1 MNAPLRSA
9 PLACGEILVTRHE
22 DVATVVLANPTKRNA
37 LTAAMWTQL
46 AAVFRGFAKEEAL
59 RAVIVRGH
67 GPHFAA
73 GADIGEF
80 PRLRMTRHDAARY
93 HAQTVGHALSAI
105 EECPQVVVA
114 AIEGL
119 CVGGGLEVAL
129 ACDLRIARRGS
140 VFAIPAGRLGFPL
153 APSELRLV
161 LDTVNRTT
169 AAALLL
175 EGANFD
181 TEQALAAGILT
192 RVCADL
198 EAELATTLD
207 RIRAGSAEAV
217 REHKQLLRRLA
228 ADRSGRGMDMAAEL
242 FLQAM
247 DFAERDDY
255 RARVAAFLARR

>member
-1 MNAPLRSA
+1 MTAPMQSA
-9 PLACGEILVTRHE
+9 PPAGGGIIVTRHD
-22 DVATVVLANPTKRNA
+22 DVATVVLANPAKRNA
-37 LTAAMWTQL
+37 LTAAMWEAL
-46 AAVFRGFAKEEAL
+46 AQAFRGFATEAL
-59 RAVIVRGH
+59 RAVVVRGH
-67 GPHFAA
+67 GAHFAA

-93 HAQTVGHALSAI
+93 HAQTVGHALAAI

-119 CVGGGLEVAL
+119 CVGGGLEIAL
-129 ACDLRIARRGS
+129 ACDLRLARPGS
-140 VFAIPAGRLGFPL
+140 IFAIPAGRLGFPL

-175 EGANFD
+175 EGAHFD
-181 TEQALAAGILT
+181 AEQALAAGILT
-192 RVCADL
+192 RLHADL
-198 EAELATTLD
+198 DAELAATLD
-207 RIRAGSAEAV
+207 RIRAGSADAV

-228 ADRSGRGMDMAAEL
+228 ADRSGDGMNLPAGL
-242 FLQAM
+242 FMQAM